1 MSVVSRRV
9 HSVPVRTSVE
19 TWRAIVALLS
29 PAGHEACRSLEA
41 ITNTAAMLI
50 TEEYTRD
57 APIVVVPA
65 AGPRVRIY
73 TMHGTAAVDGDGDGD
88 EAPLATWPL
97 AEPGWRL
104 SLPCGIDD
112 IDDVRTALQSYP
124 FIDVRDVTDGVT
136 LDAEAVVPRTA
147 GSVSINYDEMER
159 P

>member
-9 HSVPVRTSVE
+9 SSVPVRTSVG
-19 TWRAIVALLS
+19 TWNTVVALLT
-29 PAGHEACRSLEA
+29 AADQAARTSLEA
-41 ITNTAAMLI
+41 ITSIAAMLI

-57 APIVVVPA
+57 APIVVTPA
-65 AGPRVRIY
+65 TGPRVRIY
-73 TMHGTAAVDGDGDGD
+73 TVHGATAIDGGEG

-112 IDDVRTALQSYP
+112 IDDVRAALAPYP
-124 FIDVRDVTDGVT
+124 FIDVRDTTEGITV
-136 LDAEAVVPRTA
+136 DAGAPAPRTA
-147 GSVSINYDEMER
+147 GTVSINYEEMER

>member
-9 HSVPVRTSVE
+9 SSVPVRTSVE
-19 TWRAIVALLS
+19 TWKAVVALLTA
-29 PAGHEACRSLEA
+29 PDHQARTSLDA
-41 ITNTAAMLI
+41 ITNAAAMLI

-65 AGPRVRIY
+65 TGPRLRVY
-73 TMHGTAAVDGDGDGD
+73 TVHGIAAVDGDLD

-112 IDDVRTALQSYP
+112 IDDVRAALRQYS
-124 FIDVRDVTDGVT
+124 FIEVRDVTEGITV
-136 LDAEAVVPRTA
+136 DAGAPEPRPA

>member
-9 HSVPVRTSVE
+9 PSVPVRTSVE
-19 TWRAIVALLS
+19 TWKAIVALLT
-29 PAGHEACRSLEA
+29 AADHEARRSLDA

-65 AGPRVRIY
+65 AGPRVRVY
-73 TMHGTAAVDGDGDGD
+73 TVHGEAAVDGDGDGD
-88 EAPLATWPL
+88 PLATWPL

-112 IDDVRTALQSYP
+112 IDDVRAAQQQYP
-124 FIDVRDVTDGVT
+124 FIDVRDITEGINADTG
-136 LDAEAVVPRTA
+136 APAPRTA

>member
-1 MSVVSRRV
+1 MSVISRRV
-9 HSVPVRTSVE
+9 SSVPVRTSVG
-19 TWRAIVALLS
+19 TWNTVVELLTA
-29 PAGHEACRSLEA
+29 PDHYARTSLEA

-57 APIVVVPA
+57 APIVVTPV

-73 TMHGTAAVDGDGDGD
+73 TVHNTTAIDGGEN
-88 EAPLATWPL
+88 EAPLAAWPL

-112 IDDVRTALQSYP
+112 IDDVRAALAPFP
-124 FIDVRDVTDGVT
+124 FIDVRDTTEGITV
-136 LDAEAVVPRTA
+136 DAGAAAPRTT
-147 GSVSINYDEMER
+147 GTVSINYDELEQ